1 MSDSNLLEQD
11 PLFERT
17 MAFAGILQAIGQVQY
32 IARHGESDADALG
45 ATLQT
50 ILNTNPESTSDV
62 YPDKALLNKGYQLIQ
77 NQLGDGSNK
86 DVETTR
92 YLVGILALER
102 KLMRSG
108 NGLGMLA
115 ERISQVHRQLAHF
128 AITDEQVL
136 ANFASIY
143 SDVISALGPKL
154 QISGNPAFLKQPLV
168 QNKIRALLLAAMRSA
183 VLWRQLGGKRRH
195 LVFARKAIFDMAVK
209 SQQQY

>member
-1 MSDSNLLEQD
+1 MSQTPDNI
-11 PLFERT
+11 LFERT

-32 IARHGESDADALG
+32 LARHGESDKDALA
-45 ATLQT
+45 ATLNT
-50 ILNTNPESTSDV
+50 ILVTEPESTVEV
-62 YPDKALLNKGYQLIQ
+62 YQDKAILDNGYQLIQ

-86 DVETTR
+86 DIETTR
-92 YLVGILALER
+92 YLVGVLALER
-102 KLMRSG
+102 KLARSP

-115 ERISQVHRQLAHF
+115 ERINQVHRQLAHF

-143 SDVISALGPKL
+143 SDIISELGPKL
-154 QISGNPAFLKQPLV
+154 QISGNPDCLKQPQV

-195 LVFARKAIFDMAVK
+195 LVFARKAIFDTAK
-209 SQQQY
+209 QSQNNN

>member
-1 MSDSNLLEQD
+1 M
-11 PLFERT
+11 FERT

-32 IARHGESDADALG
+32 LARHGESDKDALA
-45 ATLQT
+45 ATLNT
-50 ILNTNPESTSDV
+50 ILVTEPESTADI
-62 YPDKALLNKGYQLIQ
+62 YQDKAILDNGYQLIQ

-92 YLVGILALER
+92 YLVGVLALER
-102 KLMRSG
+102 KLARSP

-115 ERISQVHRQLAHF
+115 ERINQVHRQLAHF

-143 SDVISALGPKL
+143 SDIISELGPKL
-154 QISGNPAFLKQPLV
+154 QISGNPDCLKQPQV

-195 LVFARKAIFDMAVK
+195 LVFARKAIFDTAK
-209 SQQQY
+209 QSQNNN

>member
-1 MSDSNLLEQD
+1 MNQTPDNI
-11 PLFERT
+11 LFERT

-32 IARHGESDADALG
+32 LARHGESDKDALA
-45 ATLQT
+45 ATLNT
-50 ILNTNPESTSDV
+50 ILVTEPESTADV
-62 YPDKALLNKGYQLIQ
+62 YQDKTILDNGYQLIQ

-92 YLVGILALER
+92 YLVGVLTLER
-102 KLMRSG
+102 KLARSP

-115 ERISQVHRQLAHF
+115 ERINQVHRQLAHF

-143 SDVISALGPKL
+143 SDVISELGPKL
-154 QISGNPAFLKQPLV
+154 QISGNPDCLKQPQV
-168 QNKIRALLLAAMRSA
+168 QHKIRALLLAAMRSA

-195 LVFARKAIFDMAVK
+195 LVFARKAIFDTAK
-209 SQQQY
+209 QSQNNN

>member
-1 MSDSNLLEQD
+1 
-11 PLFERT
+11 

-32 IARHGESDADALG
+32 LARHGESDKDALA
-45 ATLQT
+45 ATLNT
-50 ILNTNPESTSDV
+50 ILVTEPESTVEV
-62 YPDKALLNKGYQLIQ
+62 YQDKAILDNGYQLIQ

-86 DVETTR
+86 DIETTR
-92 YLVGILALER
+92 YLVGVLALER
-102 KLMRSG
+102 KLARSP

-115 ERISQVHRQLAHF
+115 ERINQVHRQLAHF

-143 SDVISALGPKL
+143 SDIISELGPKL
-154 QISGNPAFLKQPLV
+154 QISGNPDCLKQPQV

-195 LVFARKAIFDMAVK
+195 LVFARKAIFDTAK
-209 SQQQY
+209 QSQNNN